1 MEFTFNNSWRT
12 ALRIARNARNAASRT
27 TSAWP
32 WLTSKPNL
40 LSRNLRSPSGEPSF
54 EELPIR
60 GAWPVARH
68 RSTNWDE
75 VSILQKSILMEGR
88 KSNQAINQSIIQS
101 INQSIIHACMHSF
114 IHQSIKLDM
123 TMGLIYIH
131 ENGRMSYQELTHSW
145 PWNRSSTTVFN
156 SHLGGHPVAFQW
168 LRNRANALG
177 IVAHL
182 RHHLGSKTKRK
193 RTPNPSLA
201 FFFDAGFFCW
211 KNPWISIVPKNFMD

>member
-101 INQSIIHACMHSF
+101 LIALLGCNLLLLRYCRKSSTALDWICKGRANKRSTFCSLSIIWFCLPF
-114 IHQSIKLDM
+114 WGG
-123 TMGLIYIH
+123 GLL
-131 ENGRMSYQELTHSW
+131 EVVGCS
-145 PWNRSSTTVFN
+145 V
-156 SHLGGHPVAFQW
+156 V
-168 LRNRANALG
+168 
-177 IVAHL
+177 V
-182 RHHLGSKTKRK
+182 
-193 RTPNPSLA
+193 SL
-201 FFFDAGFFCW
+201 C
-211 KNPWISIVPKNFMD
+211 